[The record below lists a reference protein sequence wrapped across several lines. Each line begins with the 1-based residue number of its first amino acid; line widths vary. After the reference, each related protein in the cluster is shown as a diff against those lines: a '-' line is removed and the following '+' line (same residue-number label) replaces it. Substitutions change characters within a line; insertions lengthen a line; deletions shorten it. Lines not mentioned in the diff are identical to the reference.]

1 MLPSLPPR
9 HSRAVLKFEGLEM
22 GWKGTLRS
30 LEASARR
37 SERNSQRRQRELQK
51 RQAQYAKM
59 EALEQAA
66 YEVDV
71 YNNQIDVLL
80 SVHKAC
86 GEDIDWSSFIN
97 RVEPVQPRRTNLA
110 EIEALTRE
118 QTFAPGVFARLFR
131 LENRQRNK
139 LKALVESAKLADNER
154 FAQETQ
160 DWRTEHRDW
169 QQEYSLATRIIA
181 GEAQAKLDAIKRL
194 DPFSDISHLGTSI
207 RFSFGASGII
217 EATLNVHGSHVV
229 PSETKSL
236 LQSGKLSTKQ
246 MPISKYNELL
256 QDYVCSCVMR
266 VGRELLALLPD
277 DIVIV
282 TAVDAL
288 LNPVTGHVEDLPVLS
303 VVFSG
308 QTLSR
313 LNVEAID
320 PSEAMKNF
328 THNMAFKKT
337 VGFAPVQRVEPPS
350 GHRI

>member
-1 MLPSLPPR
+1 M
-9 HSRAVLKFEGLEM
+9 EM
-22 GWKGTLRS
+22 SWKGTLRS

-71 YNNQIDVLL
+71 YNNQVDVLL
-80 SVHKAC
+80 SVHKEC
-86 GEDIDWSSFIN
+86 GEDIDWSSFIS
-97 RVEPVQPRRTNLA
+97 RAEPVQPRLSNIA

-118 QTFAPGVFARLFR
+118 QTFAPGLFVRLFG
-131 LENRQRNK
+131 LENRQRKK
-139 LKALVESAKLADNER
+139 LKAMVELARQADNDR
-154 FAQETQ
+154 FTQETQ
-160 DWRTEHRDW
+160 DWRTEHSDW

-181 GEAQAKLDAIKRL
+181 GEAQAKLDAIERL
-194 DPFSDISHLGTSI
+194 DPFSDIAHLGTSI
-207 RFSFGASGII
+207 KFSVGTSGVI
-217 EATLNVHGSHVV
+217 EATLNVHGSRVV
-229 PSETKSL
+229 PSEIKSL

-246 MPISKYNELL
+246 MPISKYNEFL

-288 LNPVTGHVEDLPVLS
+288 LNSTTGHVEDLPVLS

-313 LNVEAID
+313 LNVEAVD

-328 THNMAFKKT
+328 THNMVFKKAS
-337 VGFAPVQRVEPPS
+337 GFAPVQRVEPPS
-350 GHRI
+350 PHRV